1 MIRKEVTMTEKPNLL
16 NNIQSSFNRMS
27 KGQRII
33 AEYIINN
40 YDKAAFMTASTLGE
54 TLSIS
59 ESTVVRFAN
68 ALGFNGYRELQKE
81 LQEVVKHKLTTVQ
94 RMSIAEEMTRGE
106 FNFSRVMNSDIEN
119 IKKTISETDINSI
132 RNASDLF
139 VDSKTIYVIGLRSSS
154 FLAGYLCF
162 YLNFLFSNVKLI
174 SAGANDIFEL
184 LIKANKNDVVMGI
197 TFPRYSKKTLE
208 ALEYAKSKGCSIIAL
223 TDSLLSPAAN
233 KADVTLIAKSDMIS
247 FVDSLVAP
255 MSLINAF
262 IIALGEKK
270 KKDINSYFEDLEK
283 IWQEYNVYDEDNIES

>member
-1 MIRKEVTMTEKPNLL
+1 MTEKPNLL
-16 NNIQSSFNRMS
+16 NNIQASFNRMS

-40 YDKAAFMTASTLGE
+40 YDKAAFMTASNLGD

-68 ALGFNGYRELQKE
+68 TLGFNGYRELQKE

-94 RMSIAEEMTRGE
+94 RMSIAEEMSKGE
-106 FNFSRVMNSDIEN
+106 YSYSKVMHSDIDN
-119 IKKTISETDINSI
+119 IKKTISDLDLSSI
-132 RNASDLF
+132 RKATDLF
-139 VDSKTIYVIGLRSSS
+139 VKSKNIYIIGLRSSS

-162 YLNFLFSNVKLI
+162 YLNFLFSNVRLI

-184 LIKANKNDVVMGI
+184 LVKADKDDVVMGI

-208 ALEYAKSKGCSIIAL
+208 ALDYAKSKGCSIISL

-233 KADVTLIAKSDMIS
+233 RADVTLVAKSDMIS

-270 KKDINSYFEDLEK
+270 KKDINFYFEELEK
-283 IWQEYNVYDEDNIES
+283 IWQDYNVYDENNIES